1 MLLSAATANYCTFL
15 LMPGARLSK
24 RYFKISS
31 LKVQR
36 HQEPT
41 EVEEKEKQR
50 VEALKAVEAHAQEV
64 LTGNTGIYL
73 LGKRNFG
80 NSVLYIGIESH
91 GKTSMMPAVSC
102 CVFFFRFHSFI

>member
-1 MLLSAATANYCTFL
+1 MQPLSTTAHFFDAWCKIIQKVFQHFQFESATASC
-15 LMPGARLSK
+15 
-24 RYFKISS
+24 
-31 LKVQR
+31 
-36 HQEPT
+36 QEPT

-73 LGKRNFG
+73 LGKINFG

-102 CVFFFRFHSFI
+102 CVCVCFFRFHSFI